1 MINQMM
7 QTLLLETGD
16 MVQIKSTDLPQ
27 ASFIKV
33 QPQSTDFLDIS
44 DPKAVLENAFRGFS
58 TLTRG
63 DIFSFSYN
71 DTIYDV
77 AVLEVKPENDKHG
90 VSVLETDVEVDFAA
104 PLGYVEPSRTPASGA
119 STPGRAIKGGIPHGG
134 LLHNQRT
141 MAQSINYE
149 AIKPSATAAASGAR
163 AVSTH
168 FLSGGNSLKPK
179 KTKVPTPVATT
190 PVQDISSNPPQP
202 VIGTRRMN
210 GPQPLRLPPNQLFF
224 GYDIVPVKTKEQKEK
239 EAHEAMRQ
247 PKFAGQGQT
256 LRGGVKRK
264 NEDQEMTDVVE
275 TVKPEPA
282 IGRRLDG
289 KKV

>member
-1 MINQMM
+1 MM

-16 MVQIKSTDLPQ
+16 MIQIKSTDLPQ

-58 TLTRG
+58 TLTKG
-63 DIFSFSYN
+63 DIFSFNYN
-71 DTIYDV
+71 DTIYRV
-77 AVLEVKPENDKHG
+77 AVLEVKPETAKQG

-104 PLGYVEPSRTPASGA
+104 PLGYVEPSRTPVSGA
-119 STPGRAIKGGIPHGG
+119 STPGRAVKHGMPSGG
-134 LLHNQRT
+134 LLHNQHT

-163 AVSTH
+163 AVSSH
-168 FLSGGNSLKPK
+168 FLTGGNTLKAK
-179 KTKVPTPVATT
+179 KTKTSTPVATT
-190 PVQDISSNPPQP
+190 PVQGTSTNPPQP
-202 VIGTRRMN
+202 TIPTRRTN
-210 GPQPLRLPPNQLFF
+210 GLQPLRLPPNQLFF
-224 GYDIVPVKTKEQKEK
+224 GYDIIPVKTKEQKEK
-239 EAHEAMRQ
+239 EAHEAANQ

-264 NEDQEMTDVVE
+264 TEDKDMPDVVE
-275 TVKPEPA
+275 EVETEPV
-282 IGRRLDG
+282 GRRLDG